1 MTLRGFKRF
10 LLWGA
15 FLGLWFPV
23 LHLWRAWHLTAGLR
37 HHSLNAAVLAGA
49 LMTLL
54 AGALGTALFPRR
66 MAQGVLAGLRLR
78 RRLGHGRWLLLTAW
92 VVAFPGVVLYSPVSA
107 KFEPWSARWLGFLI
121 TIAGAIFLL
130 APDDPPVLRFVDVLR
145 GFLLVGATFTFLS
158 AYVDVSSYPFSLSW
172 SEGNRLWDYSL
183 VFARNR
189 YVYPPDQPIF
199 TAIDPGR
206 QFLWGLIYLVP
217 HVGIL
222 WVRLWSAFL
231 FTVPYLLFAWV
242 AFAKPKGMW
251 ALTFWVGLWGFLFL
265 EQGPIYTPLLLSA
278 LLLVIAEAWLP
289 WWLAGG
295 LALGA
300 GYYAAITRYTWVW
313 APLLWALMLTLGFD
327 EPENQRAVQQKTVS
341 LIGGALLGAG
351 LSGSVGLFLQTGWAL
366 LASRLGLA
374 PAKLQAVES
383 AKQPLLWDRLWP
395 NPTYPL
401 GIVLGLLLAIA
412 PLVLLWIL
420 WKRQGLWQLPP
431 WRWGVHTLILGYF
444 LVVGIIASLKIGG
457 GNNLHNLD
465 MFLIGML
472 FFTVGLWRQGV
483 SDWFQH
489 QRWTNVERVVL
500 LAAVLLPA
508 IPFLRTPPHHVVPRS
523 RWQPVLEAVQEAV
536 LQAQSQGDVLFMD
549 QRQLLT
555 FSFVPQVPLI
565 PEYEKKYMMDKA
577 LAGDAEYFAHYY
589 HDLAQH
595 RFALIV
601 TDPFHI
607 YYEGGKGFAAENNAW
622 MKWVVEPTLCFYRPL
637 QYFKDPYVG
646 LLVPRDQPQLGCLTR
661 LPVQPAP

>member
-1 MTLRGFKRF
+1 MNRLTRF
-10 LLWGA
+10 LLGLL

-23 LHLWRAWHLTAGLR
+23 LHLWRVWHLTAGLR
-37 HHSLNAAVLAGA
+37 HHSLNAAILAGA
-49 LMTLL
+49 LSAILL
-54 AGALGTALFPRR
+54 GALGIALAPQRFL
-66 MAQGVLAGLRLR
+66 QGVLAGLRLR
-78 RRLGHGRWLLLTAW
+78 RYVGRGRWFLLAAW

-130 APDDPPVLRFVDVLR
+130 APDDPPDLRFVDVLR
-145 GFLLVGATFTFLS
+145 AVLLVGATFTFLS
-158 AYVDVSSYPFSLSW
+158 AYVNVSSYPFSLSW

-183 VFARNR
+183 MFARDR
-189 YVYPPDQPIF
+189 YLYPSDKPIF
-199 TAIDPGR
+199 SIAEPGR
-206 QFLWGLIYLVP
+206 QFLWGLIYLLPGVN
-217 HVGIL
+217 IF
-222 WVRLWSAFL
+222 WVRFWNALL
-231 FTVPYLLFAWV
+231 FTLPALMLAWL
-242 AFAKPKGMW
+242 AFTKPRLSW
-251 ALTFWVGLWGFLFL
+251 SLTFWLGLGGFLFL
-265 EQGPIYTPLLLSA
+265 EQGPIYAPLLLSA
-278 LLLVIAEAWLP
+278 VLICFAEGWLS
-289 WWLAGG
+289 WKWGG
-295 LALGA
+295 LLALVA
-300 GYYAAITRYTWVW
+300 GYFVGMTRYTWAW
-313 APLLWALMLTLGFD
+313 APALWAIMLAIESEQSSVAKRESYLKLGFL
-327 EPENQRAVQQKTVS
+327 VGGS
-341 LIGGALLGAG
+341 LIGAW
-351 LSGSVGLFLQTGWAL
+351 LSGAIKVFVDTGWAIIASL
-366 LASRLGLA
+366 L
-374 PAKLQAVES
+374 KLPFHGTYVARG
-383 AKQPLLWDRLWP
+383 AKQPLLWERLWP

-401 GIVLGLLLAIA
+401 GIVFGLLLAIA

-483 SDWFQH
+483 ADWFQH

-500 LAAVLLPA
+500 LVAVLLPA

-555 FSFVPQVPLI
+555 FGFVPQVPLI